1 MRIMHPRKRTRRRKI
16 KIKQPKKWK
25 TTLICLLIPKN
36 LKKSPRRLKMSL
48 KVKITLQRTVISRLR
63 WLITLVA

>member
-1 MRIMHPRKRTRRRKI
+1 MMRIMHPRKRTRRRRKI
-16 KIKQPKKWK
+16 NQPKKWK